1 MVVLVSFVS
10 LEEEGFYD
18 VLVQWSTLDLYV
30 KHSLNDTWCKFM
42 SSFRIQTFY
51 LSFLCRDSQAD
62 KKLHC
67 IE

>member
-1 MVVLVSFVS
+1 MVVLVLFVS
-10 LEEEGFYD
+10 LEEEEFYD
-18 VLVQWSTLDLYV
+18 VPVQQGSQDLYV
-30 KHSLNDTWCKFM
+30 KHPLNDTWCKFM